1 MVNNETSVVVVVV
14 VAAAAAA
21 VVSFFFC
28 LHAKCQARRWFSE
41 LHSSCFFCVFFPSVA
56 TSILQKPIDCVEE
69 RTKHTKTLTREEVGG
84 E

>member
-1 MVNNETSVVVVVV
+1 MPSAKHVGGLVNSI
-14 VAAAAAA
+14 AAA
-21 VVSFFFC
+21 S
-28 LHAKCQARRWFSE
+28 L
-41 LHSSCFFCVFFPSVA
+41 CFFFPSVA